1 MPTPY
6 KLTLTVDIWST
17 NTNQKLQLL
26 EQILMLFNP
35 SLEIQTTDNYLDWTS
50 LSVVNLDNVNFS
62 NRTIPTGTESE
73 IDVAQLTFSTPIYI
87 SPPAKVKRLGV
98 ITKII
103 TSVFDGNGYVDFEQQ
118 LQGTNLFSIGGSTP
132 PFIEET
138 NPGSDKVVDRG
149 AFPNEGSGEIS
160 ISSQVTRVRTP
171 VVKNPIQYRILIMN
185 GKAKIL
191 ENGLVSGRLWTS
203 YIKELPGEYQSGLS
217 LIYLRKPDI
226 DGFVGGRI
234 TVNPLD
240 ESELII
246 NFDRDTL
253 PSNDVVP
260 GPERDINQYSSI
272 DYIIDPLRFDPNQ
285 NKTPG
290 VRMLLLGTI
299 GGNNTDGADAWKNT
313 NGTDF
318 VAGENDIVEWDG
330 NAWHIVFDA
339 SQNLITQTQEIV
351 DALYTTNLTTGI
363 QYYWNGEQWLLSV
376 EGEYAKGDWSI
387 ELDG

>member
-1 MPTPY
+1 
-6 KLTLTVDIWST
+6 
-17 NTNQKLQLL
+17 
-26 EQILMLFNP
+26 
-35 SLEIQTTDNYLDWTS
+35 
-50 LSVVNLDNVNFS
+50 
-62 NRTIPTGTESE
+62 
-73 IDVAQLTFSTPIYI
+73 
-87 SPPAKVKRLGV
+87 
-98 ITKII
+98 
-103 TSVFDGNGYVDFEQQ
+103 
-118 LQGTNLFSIGGSTP
+118 
-132 PFIEET
+132 
-138 NPGSDKVVDRG
+138 
-149 AFPNEGSGEIS
+149 
-160 ISSQVTRVRTP
+160 
-171 VVKNPIQYRILIMN
+171 MN